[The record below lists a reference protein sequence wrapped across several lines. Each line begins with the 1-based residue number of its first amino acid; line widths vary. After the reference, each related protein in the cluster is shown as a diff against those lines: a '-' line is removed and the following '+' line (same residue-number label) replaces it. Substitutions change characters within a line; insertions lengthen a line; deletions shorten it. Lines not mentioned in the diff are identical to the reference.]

1 MITIDQPETP
11 PPTMKVFKG
20 DLNAEKDLIEFERDV
35 ICELEK
41 SEGPSLWETVV
52 SSLNEDAR
60 SIVTDSRMPSRRTSH
75 IDLGNDYNKILANNL
90 NCDISDSKNK
100 DVDAS
105 VNLIQG
111 QWGFIFYEP

>member
-1 MITIDQPETP
+1 
-11 PPTMKVFKG
+11 MKVYKG

-35 ICELEK
+35 ICEFEK

-60 SIVTDSRMPSRRTSH
+60 SIVTDSRMPSRRSSH
-75 IDLGNDYNKILANNL
+75 IDLNDDYNKIVENNL
-90 NCDISDSKNK
+90 NCDISDSNNR

-105 VNLIQG
+105 INLIQG
-111 QWGFIFYEP
+111 